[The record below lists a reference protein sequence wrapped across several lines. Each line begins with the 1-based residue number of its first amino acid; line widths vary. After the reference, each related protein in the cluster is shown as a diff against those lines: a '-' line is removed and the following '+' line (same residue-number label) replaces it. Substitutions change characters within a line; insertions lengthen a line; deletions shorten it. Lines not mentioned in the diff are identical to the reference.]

1 MIKVL
6 FNGYITNIATG
17 GCVPCGQKRSGKR
30 RLASTLHL
38 ELPSGTSKTFRRGY
52 TEEVSELDYDYL
64 RQHGYITI
72 GGETMPVFEV
82 VE

>member
-6 FNGYITNIATG
+6 FNGYITNVPRG
-17 GCVPCGQKRSGKR
+17 GCVPCGQKRSSKKR
-30 RLASTLHL
+30 LTDTLNL
-38 ELPSGTSKTFRRGY
+38 ELPSGASKTFRRGY

-64 RQHGYITI
+64 RQHGYISI
-72 GGETMPVFEV
+72 GGETKPVFEV